1 MKANKTTVYTL
12 NKEDIRE
19 VCYSLFV
26 QKLKTQG
33 INAYFEVDAVKIEG
47 YGGIDGYMT
56 DVWAQLTI
64 VEDETI

>member
-12 NKEDIRE
+12 DKEAIRE

-26 QKLKTQG
+26 QKLRAQG
-33 INAYFEVDAVKIEG
+33 INAYFEVDAVQIE
-47 YGGIDGYMT
+47 IDG
-56 DVWAQLTI
+56 DEVQAKLTI

>member
-12 NKEDIRE
+12 DKEAIRE

-26 QKLKTQG
+26 QKLKAQG

-47 YGGIDGYMT
+47 YGNIEGSMT